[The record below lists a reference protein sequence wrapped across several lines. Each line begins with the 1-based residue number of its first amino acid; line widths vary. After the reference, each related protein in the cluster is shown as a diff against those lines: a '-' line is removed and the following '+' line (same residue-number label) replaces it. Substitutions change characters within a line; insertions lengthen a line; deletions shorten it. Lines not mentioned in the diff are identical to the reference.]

1 MKTIDEKI
9 SELEK
14 QLREAKAKKEHIE
27 NPTTIGGRIKK
38 VMNIKNITQ
47 KEVAK
52 KIGTVEPN
60 ISRYLNDK
68 TKISTET
75 LGKIAKILD
84 VSCDYLILGE
94 TDRGNDDDNARNQL
108 LQV

>member
-1 MKTIDEKI
+1 MKSIDEKI

-14 QLREAKAKKEHIE
+14 QLQEAKFEKERIE
-27 NPTTIGGRIKK
+27 SEKPTTIGGRIKK

-52 KIGTVEPN
+52 KMGVVEPN
-60 ISRYLNDK
+60 LNRYLNG
-68 TKISTET
+68 KIRMTAET

-94 TDRGNDDDNARNQL
+94 EKQ
-108 LQV
+108 